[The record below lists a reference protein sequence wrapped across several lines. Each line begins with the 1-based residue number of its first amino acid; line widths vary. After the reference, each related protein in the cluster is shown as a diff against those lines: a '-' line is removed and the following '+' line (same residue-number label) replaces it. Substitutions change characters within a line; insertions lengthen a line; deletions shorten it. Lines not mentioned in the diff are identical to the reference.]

1 MMKVA
6 VTIPVVMTAR
16 QQEPLERQE
25 YDCQALGIHGSS
37 GRSFQ
42 VSVKDVHRSYD
53 NMMLK
58 GNCSDLSSIN

>member
-42 VSVKDVHRSYD
+42 VSVKGVGHIRPV
-53 NMMLK
+53 
-58 GNCSDLSSIN
+58 

>member
-25 YDCQALGIHGSS
+25 LGIHGSS

-42 VSVKDVHRSYD
+42 VSVKDVGH
-53 NMMLK
+53 M
-58 GNCSDLSSIN
+58 II